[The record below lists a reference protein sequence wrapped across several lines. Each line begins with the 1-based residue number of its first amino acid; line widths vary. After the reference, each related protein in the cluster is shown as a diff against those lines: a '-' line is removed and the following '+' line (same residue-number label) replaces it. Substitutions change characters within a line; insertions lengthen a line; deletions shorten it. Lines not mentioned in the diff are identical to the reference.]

1 MNGINRVEELR
12 NRVGDLPEYVIN
24 QMYEHLVEYDK
35 DNEEDATIK
44 IDVCPKCGKEHPYI
58 VKGGKTKGGKQL
70 VLCKECG
77 RKFVSDYYEVTF
89 HSRLSKE
96 QWNQAIKSTVMGDSV
111 KVTAEKCSVV
121 VETAFRMRHK
131 IMTLFEKNEDSVMV
145 EKAVELD
152 ETYVLESHKGKQIEG
167 VMPRVRGEKA
177 SKRGISDEFVCLLT
191 AVQRDGGSFLR
202 SYNMGRPSSNDIM
215 NLREHIKETTY
226 IWTDNHSSYNKLV
239 ESLNS
244 KRVILSTHEDY
255 DSVNHLNNVNSFHS
269 RIKQWYAHMRGV
281 ATKYINRYAALY
293 NVRHLLR
300 NMSGTESLL
309 KAKKLI
315 RSLGNFATLN
325 WDDLDNSRLFIGNLA
340 IA

>member
-1 MNGINRVEELR
+1 MNEINRITELKTR
-12 NRVGDLPEYVIN
+12 LADLPEYVIN

-35 DNEEDATIK
+35 DNEEDEEIK
-44 IDVCPKCGKEHPYI
+44 IDTCPKCGKEHPRL
-58 VKGGKTKGGKQL
+58 VKGGKTKAGKQL
-70 VLCKECG
+70 LLCKECG
-77 RKFVSDYYEVTF
+77 RKFVVDYYEVTF

-111 KVTAEKCSVV
+111 YVTAEKCSVCI
-121 VETAFRMRHK
+121 ETAFRMRHK

-145 EKAVELD
+145 EEAVELD
-152 ETYVLESHKGKQIEG
+152 ETYVLESHKGTR
-167 VMPRVRGEKA
+167 VDNPRHRGEAA
-177 SKRGISDEFVCLLT
+177 SKRGISNEQVCLLT

-202 SYNMGRPSSNDIM
+202 SYNMGRPTSEDIM
-215 NLREHIKETTY
+215 NLADHIKETTY

-239 ESLNS
+239 EKLNS
-244 KRVILSTHEDY
+244 KRVILSSHEDY

-269 RIKQWYAHMRGV
+269 RIQGWYRHMRGV

-300 NMSGTESLL
+300 DMSGTESLL

-315 RSLGNFATLN
+315 KSLGNFATLN
-325 WDDLDNSRLFIGNLA
+325 WDELDNSRLFYGRVTA
-340 IA
+340 A